1 MSMHQGPLSSSQ
13 VVTASSEQLSSQL
26 GDETVVLS
34 LKTGIYYGLNPV
46 GARVWEL
53 AQEGPVT
60 VGAIREQ
67 ILAEFEVDEHV
78 LEKDIRELLV
88 ILQSEGLIQISNRN

>member
-1 MSMHQGPLSSSQ
+1 MHQSPLSSAQ
-13 VVTASSEQLSSQL
+13 VVTAISEQLSSQL

-53 AQEGPVT
+53 VQEGPTT

-67 ILAEFEVDEHV
+67 ILAEFEVSEQV
-78 LEKDIRELLV
+78 LEEDLRELLA
-88 ILQSEGLIQISNRN
+88 ILQSEGLVQISKRN

>member
-1 MSMHQGPLSSSQ
+1 MHQSPLSSAQ
-13 VVTASSEQLSSQL
+13 LVTATSEQLSSQL

-53 AQEGPVT
+53 VQEGPAT
-60 VGAIREQ
+60 VGNIREQ
-67 ILAEFEVDEHV
+67 ILAEFDVNEHV
-78 LEKDIRELLV
+78 LEKDLRELLA
-88 ILQSEGLIQISNRN
+88 ILQSEGLIQISTRN